1 MLHAGCILILFR
13 SAREMNIAMACKTS
27 NYLMVLIRAKKG
39 KKIIIPKLAMWDNV
53 SDHAEGLYSNTSTQ
67 FRR

>member
-1 MLHAGCILILFR
+1 
-13 SAREMNIAMACKTS
+13 
-27 NYLMVLIRAKKG
+27 MVLIRAKKG